1 VSRFLPATIVD
12 PRDME
17 SRQHMAQAS
26 LEAGL
31 AFTNAILGAT
41 HAMSHQ
47 VGGLLDLPHGVIN
60 GILLPHVISYN
71 TRATPGRFRELALAI
86 GLPVAGAPI
95 DEVADILSD
104 YVRRLAD
111 EVGVP
116 RGLRDIGVSDGD
128 IPRLALSTLEDA
140 CLTTNPRGADAVDI
154 ESLFRAAM

>member
-1 VSRFLPATIVD
+1 
-12 PRDME
+12 MW
-17 SRQHMAQAS
+17 SRQQMAQAS
-26 LEAGL
+26 LDAGL
-31 AFTNAILGAT
+31 AFSNAILGAT

-71 TRATPGRFRELALAI
+71 ARATPERFRELALAV
-86 GLPVAGAPI
+86 GLPVAGAPA

-104 YVRRLAD
+104 YVRQLGNA
-111 EVGVP
+111 VGVP

-140 CLTTNPRGADAVDI
+140 CMATNPRGADADDV